1 MLQIKQKRIVRTI
14 IALNFYLLCGVI
26 LLLIGYRYVRIQS
39 FLTVGVILLPFVI
52 LGNLVF
58 VLLWMNHHELKKG
71 RKYAKLH
78 TKMENSLMQALYDDG
93 YYVEREILFKKC
105 AVIPRLEITIS
116 PQYDK
121 GVIKI
126 ENCIKLDKRLEELP
140 ISSALP
146 DEYILSS
153 SYISDDCNYYI
164 YEFELYHVEQLSF
177 QSSRD
182 FFDYSRKDTG
192 DYELFL
198 DSRYKV
204 PIFHALIVGQTGS
217 GKSYCLYNFVLQLL
231 SKKCDV
237 DLYIADPKF
246 SGLYVLGRAINPEK
260 VASSVEEIIALLRQ
274 FEKKMLE
281 RKRVFAECLVEKLD
295 SDYRDFGFS
304 PICLII
310 DEYSSFKASLARYD
324 KKTRDSVDEIIGNT
338 IREGRQLGCFCFIAQ
353 QQTNANNLSTE
364 LKENLPFKLILGMA
378 ERQTYITALGVYPDV
393 AKRKF
398 ECGQG
403 LLVYPQIATPEM
415 PAITSIARLDF
426 DILKAIEHLEEYKN
440 EGKEGQA
447 GVM

>member
-364 LKENLPFKLILGMA
+364 LKENLPFKLILSMA

-426 DILKAIEHLEEYKN
+426 DILKSIEHLEEYKN

>member
-364 LKENLPFKLILGMA
+364 LKENLPFKLILDMA

-426 DILKAIEHLEEYKN
+426 DILKSIEHLEEYKN

>member
-1 MLQIKQKRIVRTI
+1 MQIKQKRIIRSFFFVE
-14 IALNFYLLCGVI
+14 FYLLCGAI
-26 LLLIGYRYVRIQS
+26 LLLVGCGYIHSIRLLI
-39 FLTVGVILLPFVI
+39 VGVILLLSEMIGFLLFI
-52 LGNLVF
+52 
-58 VLLWMNHHELKKG
+58 VLRAKHHKLKNG
-71 RKYAKLH
+71 IKYAKLH
-78 TKMENSLMQALYDDG
+78 SKMENLLIQSLYDDG
-93 YYVEREILFKKC
+93 YFVEREILFQKC

-116 PQYDK
+116 LQFDK
-121 GVIKI
+121 GIIKI

-177 QSSRD
+177 RSSRD
-182 FFDYSRKDTG
+182 FFDYSRKNTG
-192 DYELFL
+192 AYELFL

-281 RKRVFAECLVEKLD
+281 RKKAFADCLVEKLD

-403 LLVYPQIATPEM
+403 LLVYPQISTPEM
-415 PAITSIARLDF
+415 PAVTSIARLEF
-426 DILKAIEHLEEYKN
+426 DILKSVEHLEEYKN
-440 EGKEGQA
+440 DGKEGQA

>member
-426 DILKAIEHLEEYKN
+426 DILKSIEHLEEYKN

>member
-1 MLQIKQKRIVRTI
+1 MQIKQKRWIRTVWTM
-14 IALNFYLLCGVI
+14 LFYLLCGAI
-26 LLLIGYRYVRIQS
+26 LFLYGYGYWKNRRFLLIGVVLLLMDNI
-39 FLTVGVILLPFVI
+39 GILLIGLFKARQH
-52 LGNLVF
+52 NLS
-58 VLLWMNHHELKKG
+58 KG
-71 RKYAKLH
+71 MKYACLH
-78 TKMENSLMQALYDDG
+78 NKMEKALIQALYDDG

-116 PQYDK
+116 AQFDK

-146 DEYILSS
+146 DEYILTS

-177 QSSRD
+177 RSSRD
-182 FFDYSRKDTG
+182 FFDYSRKNAS

-204 PIFHALIVGQTGS
+204 PIFHTLIVGQTGS

-281 RKRVFAECLVEKLD
+281 RKKAFAECLVEKLD

-378 ERQTYITALGVYPDV
+378 ERQTYITALGVYPEV

-403 LLVYPQIATPEM
+403 LLVYPQISTPEM
-415 PAITSIARLDF
+415 PAVTSIARLDF
-426 DILKAIEHLEEYKN
+426 DILKSVEHLEEYKN
-440 EGKEGQA
+440 DGKEGQA

>member
-364 LKENLPFKLILGMA
+364 LKENLPFK
-378 ERQTYITALGVYPDV
+378 V
-393 AKRKF
+393 
-398 ECGQG
+398 
-403 LLVYPQIATPEM
+403 
-415 PAITSIARLDF
+415 
-426 DILKAIEHLEEYKN
+426 
-440 EGKEGQA
+440 
-447 GVM
+447 

>member
-1 MLQIKQKRIVRTI
+1 MQIKQKRITRTN
-14 IALNFYLLCGVI
+14 AVVSFYLFVGAM
-26 LLLIGYRYVRIQS
+26 LLLCVHKYIKNNKYI
-39 FLTVGVILLPFVI
+39 I
-52 LGNLVF
+52 LGITLLLVNIITNLCF
-58 VLLWMNHHELKKG
+58 FLKWRKHHKLKNG
-71 RKYAKLH
+71 IKYAKLH
-78 TKMENSLMQALYDDG
+78 IKMENSLIQALYDDG
-93 YYVEREILFKKC
+93 YYVERNVLFKKC
-105 AVIPRLEITIS
+105 AVIPRLDITIS
-116 PQYDK
+116 SKFDN

-164 YEFELYHVEQLSF
+164 YEFELYHVEQMSF
-177 QSSRD
+177 HSSKD
-182 FFDYSRKDTG
+182 FFEYSRKNTG

-204 PIFHALIVGQTGS
+204 SIFHALIVGQTGS

-281 RKRVFAECLVEKLD
+281 RKKAFADCLVKKLD
-295 SDYRDFGFS
+295 SDYRAFGFS

-324 KKTRDSVDEIIGNT
+324 KKTRDGVDEIIGNT

-393 AKRKF
+393 AKRKI

-403 LLVYPQIATPEM
+403 LLVYPQISTPEM
-415 PAITSIARLDF
+415 PAVTSIARLDF
-426 DILKAIEHLEEYKN
+426 DILKSVEYLEEYKN
-440 EGKEGQA
+440 DGKEGQA

>member
-1 MLQIKQKRIVRTI
+1 MQIKQKRWIRTVWTM
-14 IALNFYLLCGVI
+14 LFYLLCGAI
-26 LLLIGYRYVRIQS
+26 LFLYGYGYWKNRRFLLIGVVLLLMDNI
-39 FLTVGVILLPFVI
+39 GILLIGLFKARQH
-52 LGNLVF
+52 NLS
-58 VLLWMNHHELKKG
+58 KG
-71 RKYAKLH
+71 MKYACLH
-78 TKMENSLMQALYDDG
+78 NKMEKALMQALYDDG

-116 PQYDK
+116 SHFDK
-121 GVIKI
+121 GIIKI

-164 YEFELYHVEQLSF
+164 YEFELYHVEQLLF

-182 FFDYSRKDTG
+182 FFEYSRKNTG

-204 PIFHALIVGQTGS
+204 SIFHALIVGQTGS

-403 LLVYPQIATPEM
+403 LLVYPQISTPEM
-415 PAITSIARLDF
+415 PAVTSIARLDF
-426 DILKAIEHLEEYKN
+426 DILKSVEHLEEYKN
-440 EGKEGQA
+440 DGKEGQA

>member
-1 MLQIKQKRIVRTI
+1 MLQIKNRRITRVV
-14 IALNFYLLCGVI
+14 LVLHFYLVVGAIMLIVGYAYTQNIKLFGMGAI
-26 LLLIGYRYVRIQS
+26 LLHI
-39 FLTVGVILLPFVI
+39 
-52 LGNLVF
+52 NLVGILSLF
-58 VLLWMNHHELKKG
+58 SRWIKYHELEKG
-71 RKYAKLH
+71 MKYARLH
-78 TKMENSLMQALYDDG
+78 MKIENSLIQALYDDG
-93 YYVEREILFKKC
+93 YYVERNVWFKKC
-105 AVIPRLEITIS
+105 AVIPKLEINIS
-116 PQYDK
+116 AQLDK
-121 GVIKI
+121 GIIKI

-177 QSSRD
+177 QSSRAL
-182 FFDYSRKDTG
+182 FDYSRKNTS

-281 RKRVFAECLVEKLD
+281 RKKAFADCLVEKLD

-324 KKTRDSVDEIIGNT
+324 K
-338 IREGRQLGCFCFIAQ
+338 
-353 QQTNANNLSTE
+353 NN
-364 LKENLPFKLILGMA
+364 
-378 ERQTYITALGVYPDV
+378 
-393 AKRKF
+393 
-398 ECGQG
+398 
-403 LLVYPQIATPEM
+403 
-415 PAITSIARLDF
+415 
-426 DILKAIEHLEEYKN
+426 
-440 EGKEGQA
+440 
-447 GVM
+447 